1 MLNDLGIVNA
11 VSPQDI
17 VASKIVSYIR
27 AISNKKG
34 SNVLTLYKL
43 VNNLDEKGT
52 ASFFK
57 TINTFISFGSLEDI
71 NNSIGGTFANA
82 MIGNEENTGFAYSLK
97 DVGATD
103 FTFQNIDETNMFI
116 IQK

>member
-1 MLNDLGIVNA
+1 M
-11 VSPQDI
+11 
-17 VASKIVSYIR
+17 
-27 AISNKKG
+27 KKALQ
-34 SNVLTLYKL
+34 V
-43 VNNLDEKGT
+43 
-52 ASFFK
+52 FFK

-103 FTFQNIDETNMFI
+103 FTFQNIDEANMFI